1 VFIGETVAV
10 AMTSDEDDQETGRK
24 RLVRKEN
31 RVKLKRSDVARD
43 GRVISSTW
51 FVSGRG
57 QPERS
62 FSDEAVAVRYFEA
75 QVIRNGG

>member
-31 RVKLKRSDVARD
+31 RVKLKRSDVARG

-51 FVSGRG
+51 FVSGREVG
-57 QPERS
+57 KKYAR
-62 FSDEAVAVRYFEA
+62 FNTFAVEGVSE
-75 QVIRNGG
+75 